1 MDRLTRKELKTDRFA
16 LEVGH
21 TVEYIG
27 RHRRQAMIIGGI
39 ALVMILLG
47 VGTYFYRQRQHNIRQ
62 AELRD
67 ALRIYEAAVG
77 PGSSDFIVTFP
88 TQEEKAK
95 AVTKA
100 LTRLASQHPGTDE
113 GSIARYYLGVLAN
126 NEGSLAEARKTF
138 EEVGESGNKAYASV
152 ARLSLA
158 QLYQAQGKTA
168 EAEKLLRSL
177 MEEPTILVSKE
188 QATIA
193 LGGLLAASRPEEARK
208 LLEPLRTE
216 RSAVSRSAISVLSEI
231 PGK

>member
-1 MDRLTRKELKTDRFA
+1 
-16 LEVGH
+16 
-21 TVEYIG
+21 
-27 RHRRQAMIIGGI
+27 
-39 ALVMILLG
+39 
-47 VGTYFYRQRQHNIRQ
+47 
-62 AELRD
+62 
-67 ALRIYEAAVG
+67 
-77 PGSSDFIVTFP
+77 
-88 TQEEKAK
+88 
-95 AVTKA
+95 
-100 LTRLASQHPGTDE
+100 
-113 GSIARYYLGVLAN
+113 
-126 NEGSLAEARKTF
+126 
-138 EEVGESGNKAYASV
+138 VGESGNKAYASV